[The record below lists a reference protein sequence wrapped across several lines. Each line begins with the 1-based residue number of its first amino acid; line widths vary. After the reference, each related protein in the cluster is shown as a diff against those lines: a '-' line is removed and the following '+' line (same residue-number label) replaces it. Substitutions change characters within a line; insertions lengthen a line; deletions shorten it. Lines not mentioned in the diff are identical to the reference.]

1 MRLLIAAVASC
12 ALVGMAAPAAGASPA
27 VRFGIQDDA
36 WLTHGAGT
44 LDDRLDRLERLG
56 VELVRF
62 NLRWDKVE
70 AVRGTSDW
78 EESDIVLEG
87 LRDRGIG
94 AVVALVGT
102 PRWAN
107 GGRGPNYAPSAAS
120 FGAFARAA
128 ATRYR
133 WVNQWLAWNEPNQ
146 RRWLRPTTPTT
157 YVSRILNPA
166 YRAIHA
172 VNPRARVAGGVTA
185 PRAGSGGV
193 SPVAWIRG
201 MRRAGA
207 RLDVYA
213 HHPYPASPRDTPF
226 TGGCKHCTT
235 ITMAT
240 LERLLSEV
248 RRAFGAKKIWL
259 TEYGYQ
265 TGAFGVSQQR
275 QAELIG
281 QAGLRVY
288 RAPRVEML
296 IQYLVKDEPHAD
308 RFQSGLYNPAGRAK
322 LAALAF
328 PLPLAQAGRS
338 GGKLVLWGQVRP
350 RSGAQTFRVQIRTR
364 GAWRWSGGTRRTSA
378 RGFFGTR
385 VAAPRGAR
393 VRIFSPQDGAFS
405 ASIFVR

>member
-1 MRLLIAAVASC
+1 MRLTLAAVLSC
-12 ALVGMAAPAAGASPA
+12 ILVGLAAPGAGASPG

-36 WLTHGAGT
+36 WLTHGDGT

-70 AVRGTSDW
+70 AVQGEPDW

-87 LRDRGIG
+87 LRSRGIS
-94 AVVALVGT
+94 AVVSLVGA
-102 PRWAN
+102 PPWAN

-120 FGAFARAA
+120 FGTFARAA
-128 ATRYR
+128 ASRYR
-133 WVNQWLAWNEPNQ
+133 WVRQWLAWNEPNQ
-146 RRWLRPTTPTT
+146 RRWLRPTTPLT

-166 YRAIHA
+166 YKAIHA
-172 VNPRARVAGGVTA
+172 VNRSARVAGGVTA
-185 PRAGSGGV
+185 PRAGAGGV

-201 MRRAGA
+201 MRAAGA
-207 RLDVYA
+207 RLDAYA
-213 HHPYPASPRDTPF
+213 HHPYPATSRETPF

-240 LERLLSEV
+240 LERLLTEV
-248 RRAFGAKKIWL
+248 GRAFGTKKIWL

-296 IQYLVKDEPHAD
+296 IQYLVQDEPHAE
-308 RFQSGLYNPAGRAK
+308 RFQSGLYQPGGRAK
-322 LAALAF
+322 VAALAF

-338 GGKLVLWGQVRP
+338 GAKLVLWGQVRP
-350 RSGAQTFRVQIRTR
+350 RSGVQTYRVQVRTR
-364 GAWRWSGGTRRTSA
+364 GVWRWSGGLRRTNA
-378 RGFFGTR
+378 RGFLSTP
-385 VAAPRGAR
+385 VAAPRGAQ
-393 VRIFSPQDGAFS
+393 VRIFSSRDAAFS